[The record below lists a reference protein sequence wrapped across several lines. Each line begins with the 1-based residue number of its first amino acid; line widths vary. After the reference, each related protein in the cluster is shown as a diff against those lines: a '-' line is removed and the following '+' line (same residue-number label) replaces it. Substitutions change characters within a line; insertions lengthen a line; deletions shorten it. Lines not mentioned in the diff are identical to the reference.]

1 MLKEI
6 AHRFSVSLDKVP
18 AIGDSLRDLEA
29 FDAVGAQPIL
39 VKTGKGEETFAKG
52 GLPKN
57 TWICENLAEA
67 TQRIISEYI

>member
-6 AHRFSVSLDKVP
+6 AHRFSINLSKVP
-18 AIGDSLRDLEA
+18 AIGDSLKDLQA

-39 VKTGKGEETFAKG
+39 VKTGKGGETLAKG

-67 TQRIISEYI
+67 TQRIIAEYV